1 MSQSALVLSRDMLG
15 AFTLLIGIA
24 LPASAA
30 TDVRV
35 SENYGKFPLHFEA
48 NRGQIHKN
56 VRFLSRGPGYSLYL
70 TAGEAVLVL
79 SKPNADTKR
88 DSRSTPEQ
96 GDAQTPVKAVALR
109 MHLVGAAPKP
119 PVSGLDELPGKA
131 NYFIG
136 QDPAKWRTNVPTYA
150 KVQYEN
156 IYPGI
161 DLLYYGN
168 QRQLEYDF
176 VVAPGANPEKIVLGF
191 RGADEFEIE
200 ARGELVLH
208 TTGGDI
214 RQHKPI
220 IYQDIDGVRREIAG
234 GYVRKGVNRVGFEV
248 AVYDASRPL
257 IIDPVLSYSTYLG
270 GRSNGP
276 DCGCG
281 NDEAF
286 AVAVDDDGNAYVTGQ
301 TTSLDFPTTSGAF
314 QTTRAFGKD
323 VLITKLNPAG
333 SALVYSTYL
342 GGNDFDAGNGI
353 AVDAGGNAYVTGT
366 TKSTNFPTTPG
377 AFLSAPGFGFVTK
390 LDPTGSTLVYSTYL
404 DPSTQGGGIAV
415 DAQGN
420 AYVTGQT
427 GSTFPTTPG
436 AFQPAFGGGPVDG
449 YVMKLNADGSALVY
463 STYLGGSGIDSTGDI
478 AVDAGGNAYVAGSTT
493 SLNFPSTPGAF
504 QAVPGSGSSNG
515 FVTKLDPTGSSLVY
529 STFLGE
535 GCAGLA
541 LDTQGNVYVTG
552 QTGSTTFPTTP
563 GAFQPFFG
571 GGGADIFVT
580 KLNPA
585 GSALVYSTY
594 LGGADRDIG
603 GRIAVNAA
611 GSAYVTGSTFS
622 TNFPTTP
629 DAVQPAFAGNWDA
642 FVTILNPAGSALV
655 YSTYLG
661 GFNGDS
667 GTGIAVDAAG
677 NAYVAGET
685 GSSNFPTTPGAF
697 RPFFS
702 GGGGPGRSDGDA
714 FVAKIADVVPPPPPT
729 TTGSGTT
736 RSEES
741 AATEIGFWTSYGAET
756 GSFSGGTIVASNV
769 IASTAIFSFTGT
781 AVSWI
786 GVKCNVCGIA
796 LVSIDGGVP
805 TTVNTAG
812 PNAPGSLT
820 SESVFSASGLAAT
833 SHMITIAV
841 TGMSSSGG
849 RYVAVDA
856 FDVTAGS
863 GTSPLLPTV
872 VLPPQLTLPPLPPL
886 LGL

>member
-1 MSQSALVLSRDMLG
+1 MSQSALVPPRGMLG

-70 TAGEAVLVL
+70 TAGEPVRAL
-79 SKPNADTKR
+79 SNPNADRKR

-96 GDAQTPVKAVALR
+96 GDAQTPAKAVALR

-220 IYQDIDGVRREIAG
+220 IYQDIDGVRRDIAG

-301 TTSLDFPTTSGAF
+301 TTSLA
-314 QTTRAFGKD
+314 
-323 VLITKLNPAG
+323 
-333 SALVYSTYL
+333 
-342 GGNDFDAGNGI
+342 
-353 AVDAGGNAYVTGT
+353 
-366 TKSTNFPTTPG
+366 
-377 AFLSAPGFGFVTK
+377 
-390 LDPTGSTLVYSTYL
+390 
-404 DPSTQGGGIAV
+404 
-415 DAQGN
+415 
-420 AYVTGQT
+420 
-427 GSTFPTTPG
+427 FPTTPG

-685 GSSNFPTTPGAF
+685 DSSNFPTTPGAF

-849 RYVAVDA
+849 RYVAGDA
-856 FDVTAGS
+856 FDVTAGR
-863 GTSPLLPTV
+863 GTSPLLPTA
-872 VLPPQLTLPPLPPL
+872 VLPPQLTLPPLPSL
-886 LGL
+886 RGL

>member
-70 TAGEAVLVL
+70 IAGEAVLVL

-220 IYQDIDGVRREIAG
+220 IYQDIDGVRRDIAG

-323 VLITKLNPAG
+323 VFITKLNPAG

-353 AVDAGGNAYVTGT
+353 SVDAGGNAYVTGT

-493 SLNFPSTPGAF
+493 SLNFPTTPGAF
-504 QAVPGSGSSNG
+504 QPVPGSGSSNG
-515 FVTKLDPTGSSLVY
+515 FATNLDPTGSSLVY

-563 GAFQPFFG
+563 GAFH
-571 GGGADIFVT
+571 
-580 KLNPA
+580 
-585 GSALVYSTY
+585 
-594 LGGADRDIG
+594 
-603 GRIAVNAA
+603 
-611 GSAYVTGSTFS
+611 
-622 TNFPTTP
+622 
-629 DAVQPAFAGNWDA
+629 
-642 FVTILNPAGSALV
+642 
-655 YSTYLG
+655 
-661 GFNGDS
+661 
-667 GTGIAVDAAG
+667 
-677 NAYVAGET
+677 
-685 GSSNFPTTPGAF
+685 
-697 RPFFS
+697 PFFS

-841 TGMSSSGG
+841 AGMSSSGG

-886 LGL
+886 RGL

>member
-1 MSQSALVLSRDMLG
+1 MSQSALVPPRGMLG

-257 IIDPVLSYSTYLG
+257 IIEPVLSYSTYLG

-281 NDEAF
+281 
-286 AVAVDDDGNAYVTGQ
+286 
-301 TTSLDFPTTSGAF
+301 
-314 QTTRAFGKD
+314 KD
-323 VLITKLNPAG
+323 VFKTKLNPAG

-353 AVDAGGNAYVTGT
+353 SVDAGGNAYVTGT

-552 QTGSTTFPTTP
+552 QTGSTTFR
-563 GAFQPFFG
+563 QPQ
-571 GGGADIFVT
+571 A
-580 KLNPA
+580 PSSPS
-585 GSALVYSTY
+585 SAVV
-594 LGGADRDIG
+594 A
-603 GRIAVNAA
+603 RI
-611 GSAYVTGSTFS
+611 
-622 TNFPTTP
+622 
-629 DAVQPAFAGNWDA
+629 
-642 FVTILNPAGSALV
+642 
-655 YSTYLG
+655 
-661 GFNGDS
+661 
-667 GTGIAVDAAG
+667 
-677 NAYVAGET
+677 
-685 GSSNFPTTPGAF
+685 SS
-697 RPFFS
+697 
-702 GGGGPGRSDGDA
+702 
-714 FVAKIADVVPPPPPT
+714 
-729 TTGSGTT
+729 
-736 RSEES
+736 
-741 AATEIGFWTSYGAET
+741 
-756 GSFSGGTIVASNV
+756 
-769 IASTAIFSFTGT
+769 
-781 AVSWI
+781 
-786 GVKCNVCGIA
+786 
-796 LVSIDGGVP
+796 
-805 TTVNTAG
+805 
-812 PNAPGSLT
+812 
-820 SESVFSASGLAAT
+820 
-833 SHMITIAV
+833 
-841 TGMSSSGG
+841 
-849 RYVAVDA
+849 
-856 FDVTAGS
+856 
-863 GTSPLLPTV
+863 
-872 VLPPQLTLPPLPPL
+872 
-886 LGL
+886 

>member
-1 MSQSALVLSRDMLG
+1 MSQSALVPPRGMLG

-35 SENYGKFPLHFEA
+35 SENYGKVPLHFEA

-79 SKPNADTKR
+79 SKPGGDTKR

-220 IYQDIDGVRREIAG
+220 IYQDIDGVRRDIAG

-463 STYLGGSGIDSTGDI
+463 STYLGG
-478 AVDAGGNAYVAGSTT
+478 
-493 SLNFPSTPGAF
+493 
-504 QAVPGSGSSNG
+504 
-515 FVTKLDPTGSSLVY
+515 
-529 STFLGE
+529 
-535 GCAGLA
+535 
-541 LDTQGNVYVTG
+541 
-552 QTGSTTFPTTP
+552 
-563 GAFQPFFG
+563 
-571 GGGADIFVT
+571 
-580 KLNPA
+580 
-585 GSALVYSTY
+585 
-594 LGGADRDIG
+594 ADRDIG

-729 TTGSGTT
+729 ATGSGTT